1 MKTLYTKQNSEKFQT
16 IYYRLAISTLTQ
28 ILEANSFLIALR
40 ARRNALLDDR
50 GYLVICIS
58 GNINRENCASLQSSR
73 KDGENIFSSFRSTIG
88 ENETIS
94 YIPSIGNRA
103 CHFPE
108 NGPSTEYTHT
118 LNHGTKLDSS
128 SRSKRHDRSRDGKRD
143 LNENSQYRRGEGI
156 VCRFRCL
163 SYREIFSAFVL
174 SFYTHGTVVH
184 VMLYPVDITFSLT
197 EIKMF

>member
-50 GYLVICIS
+50 GQLF
-58 GNINRENCASLQSSR
+58 ASLETLIERTARASQSSR

-163 SYREIFSAFVL
+163 TVIEKFSPRSCYHFIHTERL
-174 SFYTHGTVVH
+174 YT
-184 VMLYPVDITFSLT
+184 
-197 EIKMF
+197 

>member
-50 GYLVICIS
+50 GQLF
-58 GNINRENCASLQSSR
+58 ASLETLIERTARASQSSR